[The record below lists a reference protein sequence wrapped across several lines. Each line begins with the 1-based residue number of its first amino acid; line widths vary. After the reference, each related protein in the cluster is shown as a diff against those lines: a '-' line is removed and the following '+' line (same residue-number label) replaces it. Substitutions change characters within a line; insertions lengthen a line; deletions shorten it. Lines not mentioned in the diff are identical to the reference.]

1 MPTARFC
8 ELIRLLAG
16 RFLRKKQFSWICAS
30 DREDI
35 VSAILVK
42 CCKSIK
48 NIKTQD
54 QLTAAKKKQ
63 NVFSYFTRAA
73 QTTTWLWLEKRQKL
87 EAVRKALSEEWKR
100 SRGPMPLQ
108 TEERET

>member
-1 MPTARFC
+1 M
-8 ELIRLLAG
+8 
-16 RFLRKKQFSWICAS
+16 RKKQYSWICAS

-54 QLTAAKKKQ
+54 QLTASKKKQ

-87 EAVRKALSEEWKR
+87 EAIRKAMSEEWKAR
-100 SRGPMPLQ
+100 AAEMMPMPLQ
-108 TEERET
+108 TEERER